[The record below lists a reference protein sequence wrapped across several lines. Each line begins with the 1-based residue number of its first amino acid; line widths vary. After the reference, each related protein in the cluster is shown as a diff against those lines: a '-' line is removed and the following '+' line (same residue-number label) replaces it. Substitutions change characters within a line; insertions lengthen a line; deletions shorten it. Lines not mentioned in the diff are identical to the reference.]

1 MNPSL
6 RSVATPAVLAFALL
20 TAPAW
25 AQTSPMPGATNAAA
39 ATKDHAQKHAD
50 AVEQRITELHTKLKI
65 TDQQSKPWD
74 AFAQTMRDNAQK
86 ADQSFRDRS
95 QKLSTMSAAD
105 AMKSY
110 ADITQMH
117 ADNMKKLSS
126 AFSDLYAVLS
136 PEQKQLADA
145 MYRNPGG
152 RMGGP
157 PRKGGKGGKTH
168 APASASSSGGA
179 SG

>member
-1 MNPSL
+1 MNLSFRRL
-6 RSVATPAVLAFALL
+6 TTPTVLALALL

-25 AQTSPMPGATNAAA
+25 AQTSPTSGTAPPPGSGTQEQH
-39 ATKDHAQKHAD
+39 TQKRAD
-50 AVEQRITELHTKLKI
+50 NVETRIADLHTKLQI
-65 TDQQSKPWD
+65 TDQQSKQWN

-86 ADQSFRDRS
+86 ARDAFRDRS
-95 QKLSTMSAAD
+95 QKLSTMSADD

-126 AFSDLYAVLS
+126 SFSDLYAVLS
-136 PEQKQLADA
+136 PQQKQLADA

-152 RMGGP
+152 AGP
-157 PRKGGKGGKTH
+157 KHKTAKSS
-168 APASASSSGGA
+168 APASSPSGG
-179 SG
+179 